1 LLIDDQVPV
10 YIAEIT
16 PKGLRGGFT
25 TVHQLLI
32 CLGVSVTYLL
42 GSFIGWRILALI
54 GMIPCVVQM
63 MGLFVIPESPR
74 WLVRYPSTYYKFNS
88 FYVPN
93 AKSSLS
99 NHYAK

>member
-1 LLIDDQVPV
+1 
-10 YIAEIT
+10 
-16 PKGLRGGFT
+16 
-25 TVHQLLI
+25 
-32 CLGVSVTYLL
+32 
-42 GSFIGWRILALI
+42 
-54 GMIPCVVQM
+54 MIPCVVQM